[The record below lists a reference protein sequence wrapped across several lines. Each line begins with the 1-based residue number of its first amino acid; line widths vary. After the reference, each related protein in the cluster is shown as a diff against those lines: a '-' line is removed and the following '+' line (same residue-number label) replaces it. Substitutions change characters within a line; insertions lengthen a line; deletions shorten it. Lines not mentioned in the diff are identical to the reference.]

1 MWIVDWWLKLGS
13 FCIIGGASEAVGMAN
28 WVRFAFLG
36 REPGGGTVNWVRFAF
51 SGWRDA
57 GGGQIGFVLRFW
69 GWESRRDASG
79 TVIGFVSH
87 FLVRGD
93 GGRGVNWVRFVCLGR
108 RPVVGGGKLG
118 SFRIFGGIPARRD
131 RARTGDW
138 VRFA

>member
-93 GGRGVNWVRFVCLGR
+93 GGREAELGSFR
-108 RPVVGGGKLG
+108 KFAWCRLG
-118 SFRIFGGIPARRD
+118 SFRIFGSWARL
-131 RARTGDW
+131 G
-138 VRFA
+138 